1 MVLWGG
7 GGCGVGLRS
16 GWLLSVRGGPLF
28 PLRAG
33 RGVGAGGVGG
43 YSVRPGEL
51 LVLLGSV
58 SGRWP
63 MGEVLEVSVMAGLG
77 GLIFRAG
84 LVCLGGRGGA
94 RGRGRSGVR
103 GLSLG
108 GRLGCQRRGWL

>member
-63 MGEVLEVSVMAGLG
+63 MGEVLEVSVMAGLRG
-77 GLIFRAG
+77 DLSF
-84 LVCLGGRGGA
+84 VLGYFFFFFFFLKNLY
-94 RGRGRSGVR
+94 S
-103 GLSLG
+103 SYNS
-108 GRLGCQRRGWL
+108 